1 MFDTLIRHGFLTNQN
16 ARRVLSTLYLLIIY
30 MICSFKEI
38 LQNTGTSIGTI
49 AMATASLSTADL
61 TTKVESC
68 LSKKLTRQ
76 ALLMVT
82 FNIIR
87 DFKKKFTHV
96 TKKDSQSKKEKRKR
110 KRKVIWFN
118 PSYSLNVKTNT

>member
-68 LSKKLTRQ
+68 LLNKLTRQ
-76 ALLMVT
+76 ALLTVT

-87 DFKKKFTHV
+87 DLKKKKITQCSITSRSDLTTWKYSV
-96 TKKDSQSKKEKRKR
+96 DLKK
-110 KRKVIWFN
+110 
-118 PSYSLNVKTNT
+118 VKGIF

>member
-87 DFKKKFTHV
+87 DFKKKFTQSSITSRSDLTTWKYSV
-96 TKKDSQSKKEKRKR
+96 DLKK
-110 KRKVIWFN
+110 
-118 PSYSLNVKTNT
+118 VKGIF